1 MGIYVAQAEKPV
13 ESSQGASARA
23 REDSA
28 MTTLPGRINV
38 TVCTPSGQ
46 SCTIAALASGCVDQL
61 HGAIERML
69 KIPMPVQRLI
79 MTCDSG
85 AKEIHSNEL
94 LSTLGLQ
101 HGNQI
106 TVLNSWP
113 TQPAEIVEKLKL
125 AASYPSRNTAAAIA
139 RCLTNEDSSVK
150 ESSLRALSWM
160 TRHASAHAS
169 DVAKLLREGAEEAVA
184 MGVRVVNPRYLPR
197 IQVRNA
203 AAHTLSCLEEAG
215 AMYAADVLLF
225 GWNWGFRAS
234 DAFEEM
240 CQSEAAKTRTAAINS
255 IVKMLEN
262 DCGPLPVPAF
272 HKLCCCQISRR
283 YLVRALF
290 DEDVHNVSAAYLT
303 KCVPAFEESDCGDD
317 VQSRLNSF
325 HMIPKDLLELYIHL
339 GEERYSA
346 TAAGNQHELELI
358 CFCEDLARKLDGYWP
373 RWHGWQESI
382 DEHPSSVEEAV
393 CAVAVSTVRYLRRRF
408 QEWEATLGADE
419 VADRVYLG
427 RELRLLDS
435 LTDSMVELG
444 LLSSH
449 WEVRKAVVEALM
461 VITPWGRHAVLAVAR
476 AKESEKRK
484 EVLEVMGIFL
494 EKHDLEE
501 AVNDNFQMHFHY
513 MTIGCPTS
521 RTATK

>member
-1 MGIYVAQAEKPV
+1 
-13 ESSQGASARA
+13 
-23 REDSA
+23 

-169 DVAKLLREGAEEAVA
+169 DVAKLLREDAEEAVA
-184 MGVRVVNPRYLPR
+184 MGVRVMDPRRLPR

-203 AAHTLSCLEEAG
+203 AAHTLSWLEEAG
-215 AMYAADVLLF
+215 ATYAADVLLF
-225 GWNWGFRAS
+225 GWNGWKFSAS

-240 CQSEAAKTRTAAINS
+240 CQSEAAKTRTAAIHS

-290 DEDVHNVSAAYLT
+290 DEDVHNAMQWLHEKFQQFQLIEGEGIEVTPGPRYPMGAYL
-303 KCVPAFEESDCGDD
+303 DD
-317 VQSRLNSF
+317 
-325 HMIPKDLLELYIHL
+325 
-339 GEERYSA
+339 
-346 TAAGNQHELELI
+346 
-358 CFCEDLARKLDGYWP
+358 
-373 RWHGWQESI
+373 
-382 DEHPSSVEEAV
+382 
-393 CAVAVSTVRYLRRRF
+393 LR
-408 QEWEATLGADE
+408 
-419 VADRVYLG
+419 
-427 RELRLLDS
+427 
-435 LTDSMVELG
+435 
-444 LLSSH
+444 
-449 WEVRKAVVEALM
+449 
-461 VITPWGRHAVLAVAR
+461 
-476 AKESEKRK
+476 
-484 EVLEVMGIFL
+484 VLEVIEDSVAAKAGVLPGDIIQQVDDV
-494 EKHDLEE
+494 EITTQEE
-501 AVNDNFQMHFHY
+501 SAL
-513 MTIGCPTS
+513 
-521 RTATK
+521 